1 MYDGGP
7 SSVGGPIDSSN
18 LYPNREVPLTLEI
31 SFLGEETAW
40 HMLNNSRTCGASLA
54 RSAIENL

>member
-1 MYDGGP
+1 M

-31 SFLGEETAW
+31 SFLGKETAW